1 MSPESKSLLLPPWI
15 LDARLFARVLC
26 AAFFFALTAPPP
38 NAGAAREK
46 TSAGVVVEAVSKGS
60 AVEKAGLQA
69 GDVVLSWSRA
79 ASPPANPQAAQ
90 GQIES
95 PFDFAELEHDQAQ
108 RGLFTLI
115 GQHAGKKARW
125 IIPSGSWEVKVR
137 PVLSKELLSLYQEGH
152 SLVESKKLEEGTA
165 RWREAAAKAKQTS
178 NKWLAN
184 WFLFRVG
191 ETLAGAKNWSE
202 ADAAYSE
209 AIEDS
214 DKNGQA
220 RTRSYLLREWGQTFL
235 RRNNWDRMEEC
246 YRKALAQDQ
255 KADPQSAD
263 VAHSLTN
270 LAIAAANRG
279 KFDEAEEFFRNS
291 LSIREKLA
299 PGSPDVAR
307 GLTNLGSLAFN
318 RDQAAPAEQYF
329 LQALAIWEKLAP
341 DGSDMTT
348 PLNGLG
354 ALSARAGKLD
364 AAEEYF
370 RRALAIREK
379 LVPGSMELANA
390 LVSLGYLAY
399 ELGKGKEAEEYEKRA
414 LEIIEKQA
422 PGSAEEESVLG
433 TLSTMCY
440 RRGDLDGSE
449 QYRQR
454 SLVILEKIDP
464 GSITMGDALND
475 LGAIAIK
482 RSQLAAAEDYM
493 RRALAIYEKVTPGGP
508 KVASGLNNLG
518 IVAWSRGD
526 LAAAEQ
532 AYRSAQII
540 YDKSN
545 PASAEVAGR
554 LNNLGLVAWRRGDL
568 VTAED
573 YYRRALAIYEKASP
587 DSLELANVLT
597 NLGSLAVDRADPATD
612 KEYEL
617 RALAI
622 REKQVPDSFEVAISL
637 HNLGRAS
644 EDLGDLK
651 AAQDYELRALAI
663 KQKLGGDSLNVAST
677 LNNLGS
683 VALHLA
689 DLKSAQDY
697 YRRALAIEEKLGPNS
712 FDLADTLNAMGDIA
726 LQLGDAAGGAEDY
739 RRALAIRARLAPGS
753 AAEAESLHG
762 IGESYRR
769 SHNLTLARD
778 FLCRA
783 VDAIEKQKTKLG
795 GTEESTTSFGAKYVT
810 YYRDCIEALVE
821 QGEAAGAFQML
832 ERSRAR
838 SLLAMLA
845 ERDLLFS
852 ADIPADLALQRKL
865 TDAEY
870 DRTQSAITGSD
881 SAKDSEE
888 IDRQLAHLREL
899 RRKQEEIAVQVRK
912 ASPHFASLQYP
923 QPLDLGGVR
932 DALDPGTVL
941 LSYSIGEEKSFLFVV
956 EPAGA
961 KTPGAGLTVLTL
973 SAGEKLL
980 REKVEAFRNVIQ
992 RHNASDQQLLNQQA
1006 AELYDLL
1013 IMPAE
1018 GLIAANERILISP
1031 DGPLHT
1037 LPFGSLMKKERKIK
1051 RETRRYLIEWKPI
1064 HTVVSATVY
1073 AELKKARREAAD
1085 PSSVRVAAFGDPKYD
1100 AAAKTNT
1107 SEIRNGELRSM
1118 VLRGFGL
1125 APLPSTRTE
1134 VESIA
1139 KLYAGQIAEYLGEEA
1154 TEERAKS
1161 IGKEVRYIHFAVH
1174 GLLDERFP
1182 LNSALVFT
1190 IRENPVEGQDN
1201 GLLQA
1206 WEVFEQVHIDAD
1218 LVTLSACETS
1228 LGKEMGGEGLVGLT
1242 RAFEYAGARSVLASL
1257 WSVSDESTAELMKRF
1272 YRYLKA
1278 GNSKDEALRAAQM
1291 DLIKPVK
1298 GNNSV
1303 SERAHPFYWA
1313 AFQLTGD
1320 WK

>member
-1 MSPESKSLLLPPWI
+1 MSGFPKILLVLLLGIVSFLI
-15 LDARLFARVLC
+15 LPTHSSWADKS
-26 AAFFFALTAPPP
+26 
-38 NAGAAREK
+38 K
-46 TSAGVVVEAVSKGS
+46 TKDFPGVVIESLDKGS
-60 AVEKAGLQA
+60 LAGKTGMQA
-69 GDVVLSWSRA
+69 GDLIVSWSRA
-79 ASPPANPQAAQ
+79 ASPPANPQAAH

-95 PFDFAELEHDQAQ
+95 PFDFAEVEHDQAQ
-108 RGLFTLI
+108 RGRLTLI

-125 IIPSGSWEVKVR
+125 MIPSGSWEVKVH
-137 PVLSKELLSLYQEGH
+137 PALSKDLLSLYQEGQ
-152 SLVESKKLEEGTA
+152 SLVESKKIVEGTA
-165 RWREAAAKAKQTS
+165 RWREAAAKAKQTG
-178 NKWLAN
+178 NKWLAS
-184 WFLFRVG
+184 WLLFRVG

-202 ADAAYSE
+202 ADTAYSE
-209 AIEDS
+209 AVEDA

-220 RTRSYLLREWGQTFL
+220 RNRSYLLREWGQTFL
-235 RRNNWDRMEEC
+235 KRSNWDRMEEC

-255 KADPQSAD
+255 AADPQSAA

-270 LAIAAANRG
+270 LGIAAASRG
-279 KFDEAEEFFRNS
+279 KFTEAEEFFRNS
-291 LSIREKLA
+291 LAIREKIA

-307 GLTNLGSLAFN
+307 SLTNLGTLAFS
-318 RDQAAPAEQYF
+318 RDKVAAAEEDF
-329 LQALAIWEKLAP
+329 RRALEIWEKLAP
-341 DGSDMTT
+341 DSPEMTT

-354 ALSARAGKLD
+354 AVAGRAGKLEV
-364 AAEEYF
+364 AEEYF
-370 RRALAIREK
+370 RRALALQEK
-379 LVPGSMELANA
+379 RAPGSIEFARA
-390 LVSLGYLAY
+390 LINLGYLAY
-399 ELGKGKEAEEYEKRA
+399 ERGNGKAAEEYDKRA

-422 PGSAEEESVLG
+422 PGSPDNANLLG
-433 TLSTMCY
+433 SLSTMGY
-440 RRGDLDGSE
+440 RRGDLDGAE
-449 QYRQR
+449 QYGQR
-454 SLVILEKIDP
+454 ALAIWEKIAP
-464 GSITMGDALND
+464 GSVKMGDALND

-493 RRALAIYEKVTPGGP
+493 RRALAIFEKVTPGGP

-532 AYRSAQII
+532 AYRRAQVI
-540 YDKSN
+540 YEKSD
-545 PASAEVAGR
+545 PASADVAGR

-573 YYRRALAIYEKASP
+573 CYRQALAIYEKTGP
-587 DSLELANVLT
+587 DSLDVANVLT

-663 KQKLGGDSLNVAST
+663 KEKLGGDSLNVAST

-683 VALHLA
+683 VAVQRGDLHG
-689 DLKSAQDY
+689 AQDY
-697 YRRALAIEEKLGPNS
+697 YRKALAIEEKLGPNS

-726 LQLGDAAGGAEDY
+726 LELGDPTSGAEDF
-739 RRALAIRARLAPGS
+739 RRALAIRTRLAPGS
-753 AAEAESLHG
+753 AAEAQSLHG
-762 IGESYRR
+762 IGKSYRR
-769 SHNLTLARD
+769 SRNLALARD
-778 FLCRA
+778 FLCGA

-810 YYRDCIEALVE
+810 YYRDCIEALIE
-821 QGEAAGAFQML
+821 QDEPARAFQML

-852 ADIPADLALQRKL
+852 SDIPADLARQRKL

-870 DRTQSAITGSD
+870 DRTQSAITELD
-881 SAKDSEE
+881 PVKDSEE

-899 RRKQEEIAVQVRK
+899 RRKQEEIAAQVRK

-956 EPAGA
+956 EPTGA
-961 KTPGAGLTVLTL
+961 KTPGAGLSVLTL
-973 SAGEKLL
+973 SVGEKFL
-980 REKVEAFRNVIQ
+980 REKVEAFRNLIQ
-992 RHNASDQQLLNQQA
+992 RHNPSDQQILIQQA
-1006 AELYDLL
+1006 GELYDLL
-1013 IMPAE
+1013 MRPADT
-1018 GLIAANERILISP
+1018 LIAANERILISP

-1037 LPFGSLMKKERKIK
+1037 LPFGALMKKEQRKK
-1051 RETRRYLIEWKPI
+1051 SEMRLYVIEWKPI

-1100 AAAKTNT
+1100 AAVKANA
-1107 SEIRNGELRSM
+1107 SEIQNGELRSM
-1118 VLRGFGL
+1118 VKRGFGL

-1139 KLYAGQIAEYLGEEA
+1139 KLYVGQISEYLGEEA

-1161 IGKEVRYIHFAVH
+1161 IGKDVRYIHFAVH

-1182 LNSALVFT
+1182 LNSALAFT
-1190 IRENPVEGQDN
+1190 IRENPVKGQDN

-1206 WEVFEQVHIDAD
+1206 WEVFEQVRIDAD

-1228 LGKEMGGEGLVGLT
+1228 LGKEMGGEGLIGLT

-1272 YRYLKA
+1272 YGYLKV
-1278 GNSKDEALRAAQM
+1278 GKSKDEALRAAQM
-1291 DLIKPVK
+1291 DLIKSSK
-1298 GNNSV
+1298 GNNST
-1303 SERAHPFYWA
+1303 SERAHPFHWA